1 MRSEVGEAGRWTR
14 QPCLSGERGWKKLV
28 ARSARSGAYW
38 RGGTGR
44 GEFAMDCSDG
54 EERTM
59 RGRGANRE
67 QEEWASANGCPDEKL
82 DQPPLG
88 QLRLLRDAR
97 VVGVVGGS
105 K

>member
-1 MRSEVGEAGRWTR
+1 
-14 QPCLSGERGWKKLV
+14 
-28 ARSARSGAYW
+28 
-38 RGGTGR
+38 
-44 GEFAMDCSDG
+44 
-54 EERTM
+54 M

-67 QEEWASANGCPDEKL
+67 QEGWASANGCPDEKL